1 MIKDKAGQEIRAGQ
15 KAVWS
20 SYNQLFVGTVKRVTK
35 HRVIM
40 ESVSQR
46 GISSYRHMPF
56 PHKVMII
63 AELPK
68 QTLFWALRG

>member
-1 MIKDKAGQEIRAGQ
+1 MIKDKVGQEIRPGL

-20 SYNQLFVGTVKRVTK
+20 SYNQLFVGTVKRVTE

-40 ESVSQR
+40 EAVSQR

-56 PHKVMII
+56 PHKVMIV

-68 QTLFWALRG
+68 QTMFWAMMG